1 MKQENN
7 QVILLAISGGPDSIF
22 LLNKYINHNNIVVA
36 HVNYN
41 QRFNSDIDQKIVE
54 EMCKK
59 HNIPYEILSLKK
71 DDYQGGNFQNWAREQ
86 RYNFFKQV
94 YDKYQC
100 NVLFVA
106 HHIDD
111 FLETYFLQKKRKS
124 YINYW
129 GIKKRTEIFN
139 MNVERP
145 LLFSYTKKQIL
156 KSLEKKKITF
166 AVDYTNSQP
175 KYDRNKIRL
184 SIQNWTLIYKI
195 LFLFWIRIKNIK
207 NFFQNRQI
215 NRILEMWE
223 KKEFAQEFLSKLNKS
238 TQKKLVYQ
246 FLHKRFNKINLSSS
260 KIDSIIQFIIS
271 DNRTS
276 KYKLSDF
283 EHLYKIK
290 GKVQ

>member
-111 FLETYFLQKKRKS
+111 F
-124 YINYW
+124 
-129 GIKKRTEIFN
+129 
-139 MNVERP
+139 
-145 LLFSYTKKQIL
+145 
-156 KSLEKKKITF
+156 
-166 AVDYTNSQP
+166 
-175 KYDRNKIRL
+175 
-184 SIQNWTLIYKI
+184 
-195 LFLFWIRIKNIK
+195 
-207 NFFQNRQI
+207 
-215 NRILEMWE
+215 
-223 KKEFAQEFLSKLNKS
+223 
-238 TQKKLVYQ
+238 
-246 FLHKRFNKINLSSS
+246 
-260 KIDSIIQFIIS
+260 
-271 DNRTS
+271 
-276 KYKLSDF
+276 
-283 EHLYKIK
+283 
-290 GKVQ
+290 